1 MNEIG
6 EEGGRRKEGNSLA
19 TFYCVA
25 SVLVGEVARIG
36 NCVLE
41 NLDNWNNT
49 IFFCFAYMFFNSQS
63 AGWDKLRGRLT
74 TQIFHFLVHSA

>member
-1 MNEIG
+1 MNGIG

-49 IFFCFAYMFFNSQS
+49 NFLCFAYIQYIYKLTIRR
-63 AGWDKLRGRLT
+63 AG
-74 TQIFHFLVHSA
+74 

>member
-41 NLDNWNNT
+41 NLDNWNNA
-49 IFFCFAYMFFNSQS
+49 IYLCFEYKNSQS
-63 AGWDKLRGRLT
+63 AGRNKLRGRFT
-74 TQIFHFLVHSA
+74 TQIFHFLAHSA

>member
-41 NLDNWNNT
+41 NLDNWNST
-49 IFFCFAYMFFNSQS
+49 IFLCFVFINSQP
-63 AGWDKLRGRLT
+63 AGRDKLRGRFT
-74 TQIFHFLVHSA
+74 AHFFHFLAQST

>member
-49 IFFCFAYMFFNSQS
+49 NLCFAYINSQS
-63 AGWDKLRGRLT
+63 AGRDKLRGRFT
-74 TQIFHFLVHSA
+74 TQIFHFLAHSA

>member
-49 IFFCFAYMFFNSQS
+49 NFLCFAYIQ
-63 AGWDKLRGRLT
+63 
-74 TQIFHFLVHSA
+74 